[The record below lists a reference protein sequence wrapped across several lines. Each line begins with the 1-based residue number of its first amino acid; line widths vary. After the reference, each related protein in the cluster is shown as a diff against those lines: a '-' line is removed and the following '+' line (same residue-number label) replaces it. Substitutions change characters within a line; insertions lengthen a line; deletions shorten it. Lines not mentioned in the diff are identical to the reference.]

1 MDKQKSPFAD
11 ITQMLQQFKV
21 PGVDLSALIDARRK
35 DIEAL
40 AEANRQAFEGMQA
53 IATRQ
58 AEILQQTMS
67 EWQAAAKNMAGKD
80 IAANATQQT
89 ELAKAAFEKALA
101 NMREMA
107 ELATRSQSQAFETV
121 NKRFQENLAELRK
134 LMQGK

>member
-21 PGVDLSALIDARRK
+21 PGVDLSSLIDARRK

-40 AEANRQAFEGMQA
+40 AEANRQAYEGMQA
-53 IATRQ
+53 IAKRQ
-58 AEILQQTMS
+58 AEILQQTMT
-67 EWQAAAKNMAGKD
+67 EWQAAAQNMAGKD
-80 IAANATQQT
+80 FTANATQQT
-89 ELAKAAFEKALA
+89 ELAKAGFEKALA

-107 ELATRSQSQAFETV
+107 ELATRSQSQAFDTV

>member
-21 PGVDLSALIDARRK
+21 PGVDLSSLIDARRK

-40 AEANRQAFEGMQA
+40 AEANRQAYEGMQA
-53 IATRQ
+53 IAKRQ
-58 AEILQQTMS
+58 TEILQQTMS

-80 IAANATQQT
+80 FTASATQQT
-89 ELAKAAFEKALA
+89 EMAKAAFEKALA

-107 ELATRSQSQAFETV
+107 ELATRSQSQAFDTV